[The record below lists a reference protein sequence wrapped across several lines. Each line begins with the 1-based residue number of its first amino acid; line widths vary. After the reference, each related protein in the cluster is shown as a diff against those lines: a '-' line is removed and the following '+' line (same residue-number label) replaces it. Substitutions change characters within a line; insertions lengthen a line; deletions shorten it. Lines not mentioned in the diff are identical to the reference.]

1 MSRALSVLVL
11 LALVALPVSVFAQGD
26 ATQLSYGD
34 VVTGEI
40 SNQSFEV
47 PYMFSGASGDVIL
60 IEMRPVD
67 TSVFYTPS
75 VILLDADFNAIAS
88 VDGYDIA
95 TLAVQLP
102 ADGDYN
108 LLATRTDG
116 RAGDGEGEY
125 TLSIL
130 QPPALS
136 AGEVVSATIGNEETQ
151 YYTLDLTTP
160 VTLVYEHVGG
170 TFYPAIT
177 INEITNY
184 DNYVELTQAATI
196 EGTLITNASVGLQ
209 MGAEATSPLYV
220 VTVAEGLWDWNYEP
234 VTADYTL
241 TLAPAE

>member
-11 LALVALPVSVFAQGD
+11 LALFALPLSAFAQGD

-47 PYMFSGASGDVIL
+47 PYVFTGAEGDVVL
-60 IEMRPVD
+60 IEMTPAD
-67 TSVFYTPS
+67 TSVFYSPS
-75 VILLDADFNAIAS
+75 IILLDADFNPIGS
-88 VDGYDIA
+88 VDGYEVA

-102 ADGDYN
+102 ADGEYN

-125 TLSIL
+125 TLSL
-130 QPPALS
+130 LKPPAIT
-136 AGEVVSATIGNEETQ
+136 ADEAITGTIGNEETH
-151 YYTLDLTTP
+151 YYIIDLSSP
-160 VTLVYEHVGG
+160 ATLVYEHVGG
-170 TFYPAIT
+170 DFYPAIT
-177 INEITNY
+177 INEIVNYY
-184 DNYVELTQAATI
+184 DNYLDLTEVAAI
-196 EGTLITNASVGLQ
+196 EGKLITSASVSLQ

-234 VTADYTL
+234 VSGDYSL
-241 TLAPAE
+241 TLAAE